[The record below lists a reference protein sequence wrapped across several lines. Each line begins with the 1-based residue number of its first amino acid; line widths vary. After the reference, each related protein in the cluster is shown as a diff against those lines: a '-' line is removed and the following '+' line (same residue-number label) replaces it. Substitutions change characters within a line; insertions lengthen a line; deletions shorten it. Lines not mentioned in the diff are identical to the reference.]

1 MKVTE
6 DFISN
11 IMTNFELNKAQFEL
25 LGYNYPPQDGWE
37 ASITEIEIDQRT
49 FDLLVLLK
57 GKIPLKTQSQII
69 KNYDY
74 LHTLLGQEIKESTSK
89 TNSTELKIYCDGAC
103 ENNPGEAGSGIT
115 VYNND
120 DTPILYYGNYI
131 KNGTNNIAELNALI
145 KALEIAIQSKCKDI
159 IIYSDSKY
167 SIDCITNWSYGWKR
181 NGWTKKGGEIKN
193 LSLIQEAHNLYDRIK
208 DKIIIEHVKGHSGI
222 EGNELSDR
230 MAVYAIKEKNVD
242 YLEYRYKNLEEVLNL
257 KSY

>member
-11 IMTNFELNKAQFEL
+11 IMTNFELNKAQLEL

-57 GKIPLKTQSQII
+57 GKIALKTQSQII
-69 KNYDY
+69 ENYDY
-74 LHTLLGQEIKESTSK
+74 LHTLLGEEIKESTSK
-89 TNSTELKIYCDGAC
+89 TSSTELKIYCDGAC

-145 KALEIAIQSKCKDI
+145 KALKIAIQSNCKDI

-230 MAVYAIKEKNVD
+230 MAVNAIKEKNVD
-242 YLEYRYKNLEEVLNL
+242 YLEYKYKNLEEVLNL

>member
-11 IMTNFELNKAQFEL
+11 IMTDFELNKAQFEL
-25 LGYNYPPQDGWE
+25 LSYNYPPEYGWE
-37 ASITEIEIDQRT
+37 TSITEIEIDQRT

-57 GKIPLKTQSQII
+57 GKIALKTQSQII
-69 KNYDY
+69 KNYDL
-74 LHTLLGQEIKESTSK
+74 LHTLLDQEIKESTYK
-89 TNSTELKIYCDGAC
+89 TSSTKLKIYCDGAC
-103 ENNPGEAGSGIT
+103 EDNPGEAGSGIT

-120 DTPILYYGNYI
+120 DAPVLYYGNYI

-145 KALEIAIQSKCKDI
+145 KALKIAMQSDCKDI

-167 SIDCITNWSYGWKR
+167 SIDCITNWSYSWKR
-181 NGWTKKGGEIKN
+181 NGWTKNGGEIKN
-193 LSLIQEAHNLYDRIK
+193 LSLIQEGHNLYNEIK

-230 MAVYAIKEKNVD
+230 IAVNEIKKKNID
-242 YLEYRYKNLEEVLNL
+242 YLEYKYKNLEEVLNL

>member
-37 ASITEIEIDQRT
+37 TSITEIEIDQRT

-57 GKIPLKTQSQII
+57 GKIALKTQSQII

-89 TNSTELKIYCDGAC
+89 TSLTELKIYCDGAC

-115 VYNND
+115 VYND
-120 DTPILYYGNYI
+120 DAPILYYGNYI
-131 KNGTNNIAELNALI
+131 KNGTNNIAELNALL
-145 KALEIAIQSKCKDI
+145 KALEIAIQSNCKDI

-193 LSLIQEAHNLYDRIK
+193 LSLIQEAHNLYDGIK

-230 MAVYAIKEKNVD
+230 MAVNAIKEKNVD